1 MFSWFQST
9 QTKIFNFHIKD
20 SIFFL
25 YFCIYEGLY
34 ISSRIWLVLMDI
46 AYMNIKKQILSEKN
60 CERKSS
66 RNQQTFTPFI
76 FQTIILI
83 DTVSHINIW
92 LMKWWTWKFKIF
104 NRLFE
109 LILRVSQFKGS
120 KRLVYIS
127 GNEIC

>member
-9 QTKIFNFHIKD
+9 QTEIFNFHIKD

-25 YFCIYEGLY
+25 YFYIYESIY
-34 ISSRIWLVLMDI
+34 ISIRIWLVLI
-46 AYMNIKKQILSEKN
+46 HITYMNIKKQILSEKN
-60 CERKSS
+60 CEGKSP
-66 RNQQTFTPFI
+66 RNPQTFTPFI
-76 FQTIILI
+76 YQTIILI

-104 NRLFE
+104 NRLFR
-109 LILRVSQFKGS
+109 LILHVSQFKGS

-127 GNEIC
+127 GNELY